1 MAHTDDDLLGMVPQP
16 VLAVLLLFPITN
28 DQDSFKD
35 EEQKKI
41 TDNGQELSRNVWF
54 TKQTV
59 CWCWSF

>member
-59 CWCWSF
+59 C